1 MVCFLLRHFSYMVV
15 NASKSRELMFLASI
29 LLFLLILSCLIS
41 IVTLDSFIFDTRS
54 LKVPPAD
61 YSSIA
66 VTSLSCSSSIQC
78 RLECTKPLYSPF
90 AFFASEDEL
99 CSCGFCI
106 RESIDDNGNTIIIME
121 GDGKILTMYFFIAF

>member
-1 MVCFLLRHFSYMVV
+1 MCRIYDMVCFLLRHFSFMVV
-15 NASKSRELMFLASI
+15 NASKSRELMFLAGM
-29 LLFLLILSCLIS
+29 LLFLLIISCLIS
-41 IVTLDSFIFDTRS
+41 MVTLDSFIFDTRS

-90 AFFASEDEL
+90 AVFASEDEL
-99 CSCGFCI
+99 FSCSSCV
-106 RESIDDNGNTIIIME
+106 RESVDDNGNTILH
-121 GDGKILTMYFFIAF
+121 GR